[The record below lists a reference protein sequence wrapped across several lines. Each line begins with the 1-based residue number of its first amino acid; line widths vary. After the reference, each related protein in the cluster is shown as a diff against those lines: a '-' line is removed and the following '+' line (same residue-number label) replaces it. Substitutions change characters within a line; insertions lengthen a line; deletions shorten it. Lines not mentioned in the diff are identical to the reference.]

1 LNHEKKLETSED
13 NIVGGAVN
21 SDDATGTDTG
31 NITEDAT
38 GTDTGNITEDATGS
52 DATGSDA
59 TGSDSHDSVKPS
71 SWLFR
76 SVNELNFVLLMNN
89 KY

>member
-21 SDDATGTDTG
+21 SDDATGTD

-38 GTDTGNITEDATGS
+38 GG
-52 DATGSDA
+52 
-59 TGSDSHDSVKPS
+59 DSHDSVKPS

-76 SVNELNFVLLMNN
+76 SVNE
-89 KY
+89 